1 MRILDLALKDLRQLV
16 RDWKSVL
23 FLLIMP
29 IGFTILL
36 GFVTGGGGGQEDP
49 RLPIVYVDED
59 HGTVSSHLLEL
70 LNGSDAIRPVAVENA
85 DLAEVEQQVADGE
98 LAAAVIVPAGY
109 SAQVLSLNSEAPVNP
124 RLVVDPA
131 SNAGQTA
138 VNGVQA
144 AVVRLLG
151 AAQTARL
158 TSEAY
163 QAQGGTADAALLEET
178 FARAIEAWR
187 NPPLTVTARGSG
199 ILTAQDGEAEADPSP
214 FAHSSAGVMV
224 QFAMAGIMGA
234 AEIVV
239 LERKSGALR
248 RLLTTPIARLEI
260 IAGHFLAMLLIM
272 LAQLVILVVFGQL
285 VLGVDYMRV
294 PLATC
299 LMIVLT
305 AFWSASM
312 GLLIGIVAK
321 TDEQVIIFTLIPMLL
336 LSGLGGAWMPL
347 ELTSET
353 FQAVG
358 HFTPVAWAIDGF
370 ENIVIRGLG
379 LESVLLP
386 AAILLAYAV
395 VFFAI
400 GVWRFRFE

>member
-70 LNGSDAIRPVAVENA
+70 LNGSDAIRPIVEEDA

-109 SAQVLSLNSEAPVNP
+109 SAQVLSLNSEAPIRP

-370 ENIVIRGLG
+370 ENIVVRGLG